1 MIEKLNYKFNKKIV
15 FNEKLLNGQG
25 VGDLAK
31 CRYGLFSMSYNG
43 CEIIAVY
50 NFRQL
55 IGIPIQL
62 CDIAKEIYPY
72 GNAVMGLFGTIPQA
86 LNKYFMDNN
95 IPAVKEN
102 DFYKFTKEF
111 ESKKYGI
118 ISFWNANN
126 IFHGLHTVAIEKV
139 SEGIR
144 IYNKSNKTVHPVVC
158 KSLDYYI
165 DADRFICGYYHI

>member
-15 FNEKLLNGQG
+15 FNDKLLNGQG

-31 CRYGLFSMSYNG
+31 CRYGLFPMSYNG

-86 LNKYFMDNN
+86 LNKYFID
-95 IPAVKEN
+95 
-102 DFYKFTKEF
+102 
-111 ESKKYGI
+111 
-118 ISFWNANN
+118 N
-126 IFHGLHTVAIEKV
+126 IFHGLHTVAIEKIP
-139 SEGIR
+139 EGIK
-144 IYNKSNKTVHPVVC
+144 IYNKSNKVTHPVVY